1 MPAHSVFTFDVSWV
15 TLGTSILWISSS
27 AKSNTWSILPSTLSF
42 RFLWLWLNAQHRYTY
57 IINSRHNYM
66 QDTCKVH
73 TKSLKG
79 SNIQVY
85 LNLVIFYVFK
95 TGFNQVVLIITILF
109 LSCIF
114 LEKLLKKKKFLLKI
128 ILLTKHQSRF
138 HVKNSFWY

>member
-1 MPAHSVFTFDVSWV
+1 
-15 TLGTSILWISSS
+15 
-27 AKSNTWSILPSTLSF
+27 
-42 RFLWLWLNAQHRYTY
+42 
-57 IINSRHNYM
+57 M

-79 SNIQVY
+79 SNIQGY

-109 LSCIF
+109 LSSIF

-138 HVKNSFWY
+138 HVKNSF